1 MAEDIRDYG
10 ATPDDGTDD
19 SQAFREAANAAGK
32 GGTIRV
38 PAGTYRISS
47 SGLVSA
53 QPLQFGKREPAG
65 ISIVGD
71 GPSKSIIKWE
81 DGYDGRDGSPR
92 GAIWNDD
99 YDHGNVVVRDVTF
112 DGNWQNLNLPS
123 DGKGSTGWALEMH
136 GDPNSSFTI
145 ERTILK
151 GWWTNGALAIH
162 DEGKVRF
169 NYCSFIE
176 CGLGSDDV
184 GQGSGHGF
192 NASAT
197 SGTIVAENCY
207 WNKCSGTAVDMT
219 KDAGGNLE
227 IRNSFAHNLG
237 DAFVKKNQGTGT
249 LRVRNVHVVPRDSW
263 IQNGNLQKLESNGNY
278 CFYAVPKNQ
287 DDVGVIDI
295 EHLWVEN
302 LAEPFVHYSQDG
314 GGTIQG
320 AGPVRVE
327 RSNLVNRKGRDS
339 AFFIDTVTSRTHV
352 SIDKLSIHGVRN
364 ADGLFNFTSGTA
376 DGNIGELHRG
386 SDSVIG
392 NTDQVSIDTDNAS
405 GVPLTV
411 TVPSRTDVGAL
422 QGDESNTVDT
432 PEYKILEVVP
442 NTDTVYSITVTGDA
456 GKGSNADGIDEITRT
471 QDGNV
476 RIDGKVL
483 VGGLDSY
490 RFTGDILKSMSKVE
504 GDATVF
510 VNGTE
515 ISLTN
520 SSGDIDGFASY
531 TLPSKGS
538 LDWHVPLNANFDQVS
553 TDIKH
558 LAERIDNIENQLS

>member
-1 MAEDIRDYG
+1 MAENVRDYG
-10 ATPDDGTDD
+10 ATSGDGTDD
-19 SQAFREAANAAGK
+19 SKAFRNAANAAGK

-47 SGLVSA
+47 NGLWSA

-71 GPSKSIIKWE
+71 GPSESIIKWE
-81 DGYDGRDGSPR
+81 DGYDGSDGSPR
-92 GAIWNDD
+92 GAIWNDN
-99 YDHGNVVVRDVTF
+99 YDHGNVVIRDVTF

-123 DGKGSTGWALEMH
+123 DGKGSTAWALELR
-136 GDPNSSFTI
+136 GDSNSSFTV

-162 DEGKVRF
+162 DEGNIRF
-169 NYCSFIE
+169 NYCSFLE
-176 CGLGSDDV
+176 CGLGSDAIS
-184 GQGSGHGF
+184 QGSGHGF
-192 NASAT
+192 NASAN

-249 LRVRNVHVVPRDSW
+249 LRVRNVHVIPRDSW
-263 IQNGNLQKLESNGNY
+263 IQDGNLQKPQSNGNY

-287 DDVGVIDI
+287 DTVGVIDL

-302 LAEPFVHYSQDG
+302 LAEPFIHYSQDG

-339 AFFIDTVTSRTHV
+339 AFFIDTVTSQTD
-352 SIDKLSIHGVRN
+352 INLDQLSIHDVRN
-364 ADGLFNFTSGTA
+364 DNGMFSFTSGTA
-376 DGNIGELHRG
+376 GGTIGELHRQ

-392 NTDQVSIDTDNAS
+392 ETDQVLISTDNAGS
-405 GVPLTV
+405 VALTV
-411 TVPSRTDVGAL
+411 TVPSRTEVGAL
-422 QGDESNTVDT
+422 QGRESSGIDT
-432 PEYKILEVVP
+432 AEYHVLEIVGD
-442 NTDTVYSITVTGDA
+442 TDTVYSITVSGDA
-456 GKGSNADGIDEITRT
+456 ERGSNADPVDTITAT
-471 QDGNV
+471 TEGDT
-476 RIDGKVL
+476 RIEGKVL
-483 VGGLDSY
+483 AGGVDSY
-490 RFTGDILKSMSKVE
+490 RFTGDILQSMTTIE
-504 GDATVF
+504 GDATVL
-510 VNGTE
+510 VDGTE
-515 ISLTN
+515 VGLTN
-520 SSGDIDGFASY
+520 QSGGIDGFASY
-531 TLPSKGS
+531 TQPAKGITE
-538 LDWHVPLNANFDQVS
+538 WHVPINENFDQIS
-553 TDIKH
+553 TDVKY
-558 LAERIDNIENQLS
+558 LAERIKELENQLS